1 MGLELSRNNTWRFTC
16 GRTRCVLAGSPLCVV
31 KTQTAWPAAKISSS
45 SLRTV
50 SVTLPGTSKK
60 KSSELFF
67 LFNIV
72 AQKTERNE
80 RNEVCENT
88 NWLQLMQILPCSLSS
103 KEVHCRSLSISFRY
117 SSLTHRGH
125 CNKLYT
131 EEPCAVLV
139 ALSKAYCQLIFLDS
153 LTACYHCT
161 WWFYSVSLYDALSWE
176 RYPPFTVPP
185 CFETTLVLLLVTAL
199 PMLLQHRP

>member
-1 MGLELSRNNTWRFTC
+1 MCWLDHRSVSSRHRRRDLQPRFLLPACELW
-16 GRTRCVLAGSPLCVV
+16 VLHCQERAEKEFGIV
-31 KTQTAWPAAKISSS
+31 
-45 SLRTV
+45 
-50 SVTLPGTSKK
+50 
-60 KSSELFF
+60 F

-88 NWLQLMQILPCSLSS
+88 NWLQLMEILPCSLSS